1 MTWSHSGDLFLLTNG
16 AGRVKILSW
25 PSLDLLHTLD
35 AHTSNCF
42 SLEFDP
48 RGRYGIPLH
57 LLQTLINSIG
67 SLQLE
72 GLTLLCLCGT

>member
-16 AGRVKILSW
+16 AGRVKILAW
-25 PSLDLLHTLD
+25 PSLELLHTLD

-48 RGRYGIPLH
+48 RVRYARSTG
-57 LLQTLINSIG
+57 LLAKLF
-67 SLQLE
+67 
-72 GLTLLCLCGT
+72 